1 MNRRRALA
9 IAGLALAAGLAAVFV
24 VAALHGPEQAGVRVA
39 GRPVAALR
47 SLTPTEPQFG
57 DTVVATIELVVDQRR
72 VDPRLVTFDARFT
85 PFSVTSSTRS
95 VRHEAGL
102 TIVRV
107 VDRLDCLDRACLPV
121 GAAATFRLPH
131 LQIAYPGGT
140 LSEAWPAVRIHARL
154 QAADLQH
161 ALLRVGPAQAH
172 PSFRLP
178 PAPTGW
184 ALLGVAIACALG
196 GLALLLRTA
205 LPALAL
211 GRSRGGA
218 PLEEILRELAN
229 GSANGDIGRRRR
241 TLEQLARELEPL
253 DAPLAFESRVLAWA
267 PQDPAADAIAD
278 LARRVRSAVDG

>member
-1 MNRRRALA
+1 MSRRRTLA
-9 IAGLALAAGLAAVFV
+9 VAGLAVAAGLAAVFV
-24 VAALHGPEQAGVRVA
+24 VAALHRPEQAGVRIA

-57 DTVVATIELVVDQRR
+57 DPVVATIELVVDQRR

-107 VDRLDCLDRACLPV
+107 VDRLDCLDRACLPTD
-121 GAAATFRLPH
+121 AAATFRFPH
-131 LQIAYPGGT
+131 LQVAYPGGT
-140 LSEAWPAVRIHARL
+140 LSEAWPAVRVHARL
-154 QAADLQH
+154 QAADLEH

-178 PAPTGW
+178 PAATGW
-184 ALLGVAIACALG
+184 TLLGVAIACALG
-196 GLALLLRTA
+196 GVALLLRPA

-211 GRSRGGA
+211 GRPRGGT

-229 GSANGDIGRRRR
+229 GRVNGDAGRRRR

-267 PQDPAADAIAD
+267 PQEPAADTIAD
-278 LARRVRSAVDG
+278 LTRRVRSVVDG